1 MTIGEKILKL
11 RKARGWN
18 QEELAERVGV
28 SRQAVSRWESDSAKP
43 DADRIIAIC
52 DLFGVSA
59 DYLLRENY
67 QGEPG
72 ETMPRS
78 QTNPVPSAIAG
89 RTRKQWLSVS
99 LLAGGIGIMLLMK
112 IIYIFVDTNYY
123 YQDIYG
129 VNYTGFQGF
138 LRTEEVLWIWYGG
151 MITAILGA
159 LGLIPIPEGI
169 RKWFH
174 DGWED
179 LKTMFDF
186 F

>member
-18 QEELAERVGV
+18 QEELADKIGV
-28 SRQAVSRWESDSAKP
+28 TRQAVSRWESDSAKP
-43 DADRIIAIC
+43 DADKIVVIC

-67 QGEPG
+67 QGEAG
-72 ETMPRS
+72 GAQTQHQNQTTSLTSSVRGLTM
-78 QTNPVPSAIAG
+78 
-89 RTRKQWLSVS
+89 KQWASIF
-99 LLAGGIGIMLLMK
+99 LLVGGLVVMLLMK
-112 IIYIFVDTNYY
+112 LVYIFVDTNYY
-123 YQDIYG
+123 YQDIWG

-151 MITAILGA
+151 MVAAILGV
-159 LGLIPIPEGI
+159 LRLTVSEKV

-174 DGWED
+174 EGWGV
-179 LKTMFDF
+179 
-186 F
+186 